1 MMILI
6 VLLTFSGIALG
17 VMSIYWIF
25 VRPTSV
31 VNAQLESADPSL
43 SLIENNPLTTMTTRA
58 AEPINRIVPIS
69 AVEAAKL
76 QKQLL
81 HAGFPSPDAA
91 MAFRAIQLLL
101 IVALPSIVITIC
113 FLLDRSW
120 QISAKSCRHSHRAHR
135 AQRHV
140 LSRGTQTAAGGD

>member
-6 VLLTFSGIALG
+6 VLLTFTGIALG
-17 VMSIYWIF
+17 VMSIFWIF

-31 VNAQLESADPSL
+31 VNAQLENVDPSL
-43 SLIENNPLTTMTTRA
+43 ALIENNPLTTMTARA

-81 HAGFPSPDAA
+81 HAGYPSPDAA
-91 MAFRAIQLLL
+91 TAFRAIQLLL
-101 IVALPSIVITIC
+101 IVALPTAVMTAC
-113 FLLDRSW
+113 FIFNYPLNSFLIW
-120 QISAKSCRHSHRAHR
+120 G
-135 AQRHV
+135 V
-140 LSRGTQTAAGGD
+140 LSG